1 MAKPKRGSKRNIG
14 KAALALGAA
23 GVSFAMTGSAS
34 ATAPPTHDWRDNA
47 RRVFLGEE
55 EIADVSLATFHVF
68 DKENESLL
76 GHGDMRVA
84 AGHGGCGGCAHGGG
98 CGGCAHAGCS
108 GCAHAGCAGCAHA
121 GCVHAGGCGC
131 AVHAGCAH
139 VGGCGCAAHVRGC
152 VGHGCRC
159 ARACRGCRGG
169 CACIGAWIGVSCL
182 GCAACSGSCWQWDRY
197 LGRWIN
203 VCY

>member
-1 MAKPKRGSKRNIG
+1 MANAKRRSKRNIG

-34 ATAPPTHDWRDNA
+34 ATAPPTHDSRDNA

-55 EIADVSLATFHVF
+55 EISDVSLATFHVF

-76 GHGDMRVA
+76 RHDGIRVA
-84 AGHGGCGGCAHGGG
+84 AGHGGCGGCGHGGG
-98 CGGCAHAGCS
+98 CGGCAHAGC
-108 GCAHAGCAGCAHA
+108 GGCAHA
-121 GCVHAGGCGC
+121 GCVHAGGGGC
-131 AVHAGCAH
+131 APHVSCAH

-159 ARACRGCRGG
+159 ARRGCRGCHGG
-169 CACIGAWIGVSCL
+169 CACSGAWIGVTCL
-182 GCAACSGSCWQWDRY
+182 GCAACSRSCWQWDPY